1 MGWFVEAL
9 DKWVTSF
16 LVEITAKLLSMLAYI
31 MNAITGSAIDSLK
44 LMPKEWNEEL
54 YTLVKNVHGNVIVP
68 LAVLVLA
75 FLMTKELIDSFLEH
89 NNMKTMQDEYLFKWL
104 FRIII
109 ALFFI
114 SKSFEI
120 INGILIL
127 SKIFINNTHLKQEN
141 IDFAIKNIDEW
152 KKQVANN
159 LSTGTA
165 FILMLGT
172 TICSVLSITKLIK
185 ILIAVFK
192 RMFDM
197 LFLLCFGAIPMS
209 LITSSK
215 YESQTWNFLRKV
227 FAVCLQVAIFL
238 LLIKM
243 LNVVW
248 NSFILTDFTKAEITY
263 QGIILSLLKMVAY
276 ISCISLAFDK
286 VEDISEQFLGIRG

>member
-120 INGILIL
+120 TNGILIL

-141 IDFAIKNIDEW
+141 IDFAIKNIAEW

-192 RMFDM
+192 RMFDI

-215 YESQTWNFLRKV
+215 YESQTWNFFRKV

-248 NSFILTDFTKAEITY
+248 NSFILTDFTKA
-263 QGIILSLLKMVAY
+263 
-276 ISCISLAFDK
+276 
-286 VEDISEQFLGIRG
+286 